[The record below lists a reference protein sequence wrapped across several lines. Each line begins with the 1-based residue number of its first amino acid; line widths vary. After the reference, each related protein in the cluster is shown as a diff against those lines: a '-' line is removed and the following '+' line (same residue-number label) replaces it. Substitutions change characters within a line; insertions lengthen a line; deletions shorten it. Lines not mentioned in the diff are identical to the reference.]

1 MRRSKTSS
9 KLQALGLSLSIWRC
23 APSIWRRAWPVAL
36 HALALHAPV
45 CVCVGSLCV
54 ASACGSSSVIN
65 TRHEELGTLAGHS
78 TYAFADVGALTDEG
92 FTTGHLFNPIMQR
105 RIRDELTREL
115 AARGYVASAPED
127 ASLLVSFSGGGRQD
141 LVTQGKQEGPVVYG
155 PAYTIDRGALVLHF
169 IDPKTNTV
177 LWRGWGDAIIA
188 PDDDLDQRVRAA
200 VRQIMS
206 AFPASKS

>member
-1 MRRSKTSS
+1 MRVFMRRSKTSS
-9 KLQALGLSLSIWRC
+9 KLRALGLGLSFRAVSCALSLHV
-23 APSIWRRAWPVAL
+23 P
-36 HALALHAPV
+36 
-45 CVCVGSLCV
+45 LCV
-54 ASACGSSSVIN
+54 TSMGVMWMASGCGSSAVIN
-65 TRHEELGTLAGHS
+65 TRHEELGTLAGHP
-78 TYAFADVGALTDEG
+78 TYAFADAGALTEEG

-115 AARGYVASAPED
+115 TTRGYVASAPED

-169 IDPKTNTV
+169 IDPKTKTV
-177 LWRGWGDAIIA
+177 LWRGWGDAIIE

>member
-9 KLQALGLSLSIWRC
+9 KLRALGLALSLHVPFGATFSG
-23 APSIWRRAWPVAL
+23 APFCGVL
-36 HALALHAPV
+36 LASAVLGAT
-45 CVCVGSLCV
+45 
-54 ASACGSSSVIN
+54 ACGSSAVIN
-65 TRHEELGTLAGHS
+65 TRHEELGTLTGHS
-78 TYAFADVGALTDEG
+78 TYAFADVSALNDEG

-115 AARGYVASAPED
+115 TTRGYVASAPED

-155 PAYTIDRGALVLHF
+155 PAYTLDRGALVLHF
-169 IDPKTNTV
+169 IDPKTKTV
-177 LWRGWGDAIIA
+177 IWRGWGDAIIK

-206 AFPASKS
+206 AFPAKS

>member
-1 MRRSKTSS
+1 MRGSKN
-9 KLQALGLSLSIWRC
+9 LRALGLAVLSYAALPCAVSLQ
-23 APSIWRRAWPVAL
+23 APF
-36 HALALHAPV
+36 
-45 CVCVGSLCV
+45 CV
-54 ASACGSSSVIN
+54 ASIGVMWMASGCGSSSVIN

-78 TYAFADVGALTDEG
+78 TYAFADVDTLAEEG

-115 AARGYVASAPED
+115 TTRGYVASAPED
-127 ASLLVSFSGGGRQD
+127 ASVLVSFSGGGRQD

-169 IDPKTNTV
+169 IDPKTKAV
-177 LWRGWGDAIIA
+177 LWRGWGDAIIE

>member
-1 MRRSKTSS
+1 MR
-9 KLQALGLSLSIWRC
+9 ALGLTLSMGLLSIGLL
-23 APSIWRRAWPVAL
+23 AIWRRARLLPLRAL
-36 HALALHAPV
+36 LHAPF
-45 CVCVGSLCV
+45 CVTSFAVMCM

-65 TRHEELGTLAGHS
+65 TRHEELGTLAGHP
-78 TYAFADVGALTDEG
+78 TYAFTDAGTLTDEG

-115 AARGYVASAPED
+115 GTRGYVASAPED

-169 IDPKTNTV
+169 IDPKTKAV
-177 LWRGWGDAIIA
+177 LWRGWGDAIIK
-188 PDDDLDQRVRAA
+188 PGDDLDQRVRAA

-206 AFPASKS
+206 TFPASKS

>member
-1 MRRSKTSS
+1 MRGSKASS
-9 KLQALGLSLSIWRC
+9 KSRALVLSLHVRFC
-23 APSIWRRAWPVAL
+23 AASWSVI
-36 HALALHAPV
+36 
-45 CVCVGSLCV
+45 CGMVGIAV
-54 ASACGSSSVIN
+54 GCGSAAVVS

-78 TYAFADVGALTDEG
+78 TYAFADVTALSDEG
-92 FTTGHLFNPIMQR
+92 FSTGHLFNPIMQR

-115 AARGYVASAPED
+115 TTRGYVASTPED

-169 IDPKTNTV
+169 IDPKTKAV
-177 LWRGWGDAIIA
+177 LWRGWGDAILK

-206 AFPASKS
+206 AFPASRS